1 MKTSEHLSR
10 GSVYSREGL
19 QTRFQIKDATIR
31 TGIFKPKDHDS
42 IWLFVTKNKTP
53 DRVQYQNDLQ
63 GDDLFMDSQ
72 TAGMKD
78 PMLIEHKSRGLEI
91 LVFYREKKYEH
102 PNAGFTYERGV

>member
-1 MKTSEHLSR
+1 LKTSEHLTK
-10 GSVYSREGL
+10 GEVYSREDL

-31 TGIFKPKDHDS
+31 TGIFKPKDHES
-42 IWLFVTKNKTP
+42 IWLFATKNKTP

-78 PMLIEHKSRGLEI
+78 PMLIEH
-91 LVFYREKKYEH
+91 
-102 PNAGFTYERGV
+102 N